1 MGMISEFKEFA
12 VKGNLVD
19 LAVGF
24 IMGGAFATV
33 VSSLVNDIIMPVVGK
48 LIGGVD
54 FSNLYINLTDT
65 DYATL
70 AEAQDAGAAV
80 ITYGVFI
87 NALISFLIV
96 ALVMFMIIKSMNKI
110 KKAEEEAPAAPPA
123 NEVLLAEIR
132 DLLARQNAKM

>member
-48 LIGGVD
+48 FMGGVD
-54 FSNLYINLTDT
+54 FAKLYVNLTDT
-65 DYATL
+65 EYATL
-70 AEAQDAGAAV
+70 AEAQEAGAAV

-87 NALISFLIV
+87 NALISFIIV
-96 ALVMFMIIKSMNKI
+96 ALVMFMLIKGMNKA
-110 KKAEEEAPAAPPA
+110 KQAEEEAPSAPPA

-132 DLLARQNAKM
+132 DLMAKQVAK